1 MTVESL
7 DVPLQKSILKEHR
20 LEYELRLEYQG
31 IHASIVNIIITSS
44 SFCFRF
50 VLLFFSVALI
60 NLLTFG
66 LGGWGGGGG
75 LRHKQPLIHY
85 IKQLH
90 IVHYSKQMYVHTIG
104 FALNN

>member
-1 MTVESL
+1 MYNQLIEINDGGEFGRTFTEVY
-7 DVPLQKSILKEHR
+7 LKEHR

-44 SFCFRF
+44 SFCVRC

-75 LRHKQPLIHY
+75 
-85 IKQLH
+85 
-90 IVHYSKQMYVHTIG
+90 
-104 FALNN
+104 